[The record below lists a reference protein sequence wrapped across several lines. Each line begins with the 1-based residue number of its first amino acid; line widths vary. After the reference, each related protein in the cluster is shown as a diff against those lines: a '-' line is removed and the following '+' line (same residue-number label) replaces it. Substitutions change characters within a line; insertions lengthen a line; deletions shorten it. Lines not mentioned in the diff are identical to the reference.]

1 MSIITSINPQ
11 KNKKRVNIYLDGRFG
26 FGLDLENFVKLNLR
40 VEQELTEKEVEKIV
54 KEGEFKKTIDK
65 LLNFASLRPRSEREI
80 QTWLKRKKVHES
92 IHKKL
97 FDRLNRLDLLD
108 DEKFAKWW
116 ISQRQ
121 EFKAK
126 SKRELI
132 FELKKKGIISE
143 IIKNTI
149 LEGKIDERKNA
160 KKNLS
165 KKAYKW
171 EKYEEKEKRKKMF
184 EYLARKGF
192 EYDVIRGVVDDFL
205 EQK

>member
-1 MSIITSINPQ
+1 MSTITSIKPQ
-11 KNKKRVNIYLDGRFG
+11 KNKKRVNIHLDGKFG

-40 VEQELTEKEVEKIV
+40 VEQELTEKEIEKIV
-54 KEGEFKKTIDK
+54 KEGEFKKTVDK
-65 LLNFASLRPRSEREI
+65 LLNFASLRPRSEMEI

-92 IHKKL
+92 IHKNL
-97 FDRLNRLDLLD
+97 FNRLNRLNLLD

-126 SKRELI
+126 SKRELV
-132 FELKKKGIISE
+132 FELKRKGINSE
-143 IIKNTI
+143 IIKETI
-149 LEGKIDERKNA
+149 LEEKIDEEENA

-171 EKYEEKEKRKKMF
+171 ERYEEKARKKKMF

-192 EYDVIRGVVDDFL
+192 EYDVVRKIVDDFL
-205 EQK
+205 KQK